1 MFSSY
6 STALLT
12 YKTNFESLSSAFIA
26 TRDNYDTQIST
37 LETNINSM
45 DDNKI
50 PSTELTFDTN
60 INSLKSQL
68 NNLDLS
74 TQNITKQIQNFDNTQ
89 NISL

>member
-6 STALLT
+6 STVLLT

-26 TRDNYDTQIST
+26 TWNNYDTQIST
-37 LETNINSM
+37 LKTNIDSM
-45 DDNKI
+45 DDNKL
-50 PSTELTFDTN
+50 PSTELTFDSN